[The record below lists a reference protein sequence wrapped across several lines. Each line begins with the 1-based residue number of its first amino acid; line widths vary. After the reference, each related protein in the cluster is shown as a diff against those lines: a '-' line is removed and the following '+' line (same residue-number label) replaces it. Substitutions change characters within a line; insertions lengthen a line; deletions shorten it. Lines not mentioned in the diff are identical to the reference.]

1 MRLKTVYLQAMIGCI
16 SLEWEATLKSALPET
31 TNRHDPEIF
40 KALFEEI
47 LDRALKYMSRH
58 KFRSHNLLYVIDH
71 TTIDLCLNLYDWTYY
86 RKKTSVQSQ
95 REYPGELRLIES

>member
-1 MRLKTVYLQAMIGCI
+1 MEVVSKSTLSEAMRRR
-16 SLEWEATLKSALPET
+16 E
-31 TNRHDPEIF
+31 PEIF
-40 KALFEEI
+40 KTLFEEI
-47 LDRALKYMSRH
+47 LDRALKYVPRH

-95 REYPGELRLIES
+95 RKYPGELRLIES

>member
-1 MRLKTVYLQAMIGCI
+1 MEVVSKSTLSEAM
-16 SLEWEATLKSALPET
+16 SRRE
-31 TNRHDPEIF
+31 PEIF

-47 LDRALKYMSRH
+47 LDRALKYVSRH
-58 KFRSHNLLYVIDH
+58 KFRSHNLLYVIGY